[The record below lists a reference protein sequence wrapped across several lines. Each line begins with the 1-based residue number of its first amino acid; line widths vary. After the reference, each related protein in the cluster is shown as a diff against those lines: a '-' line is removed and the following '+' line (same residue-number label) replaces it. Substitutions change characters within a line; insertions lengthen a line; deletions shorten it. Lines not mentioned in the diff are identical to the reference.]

1 MPPQRETD
9 ATRLLRALREREA
22 TSKLL
27 DAHALKALR
36 GSLPGVQSTVELLK
50 QPLFQDTLRTVQDG
64 SALKAIDV
72 ARQLALAS
80 PAGSGPSKNSPST
93 AVAAGSVVVR
103 TVSDLGAMIR
113 KGRKAMKLN
122 QAAFA
127 AHAGVGRRFISEL
140 ESGKSTLE
148 FDKVV
153 ACAQAAGIDLSAR
166 SRTA

>member
-27 DAHALKALR
+27 DANALKALR

-93 AVAAGSVVVR
+93 AVAA
-103 TVSDLGAMIR
+103 
-113 KGRKAMKLN
+113 
-122 QAAFA
+122 
-127 AHAGVGRRFISEL
+127 
-140 ESGKSTLE
+140 
-148 FDKVV
+148 
-153 ACAQAAGIDLSAR
+153 
-166 SRTA
+166 